1 MRGPGHHIT
10 GLAAGGLVSSSFGPE
25 SLVLVAAAWAGG
37 TAPDW
42 MELRIFGR
50 RLIPHRR
57 ITHWL
62 GGWLAL
68 AIFMLYAGITNPVA
82 LGFVVGCLT
91 HCLVDLPN
99 PTGVP
104 LFHPWERTSLNWWR
118 SGDYDWLVCGVFLLG
133 ATLRHLEMLNPIL
146 AHLR

>member
-1 MRGPGHHIT
+1 MRGPGHHLT
-10 GLAAGGLVSSSFGPE
+10 GLAAGALITPTVGPE
-25 SLVLVAAAWAGG
+25 ALAMVGAAWVGG

-68 AIFMLYAGITNPVA
+68 AIFMLHAGISNPIA
-82 LGFVVGCLT
+82 LGFVAGALT

-118 SGDYDWLVCGVFLLG
+118 SGNYDLLISALFFFAAG
-133 ATLRHLEMLNPIL
+133 LRHHGLFDPLLAML
-146 AHLR
+146 R